1 MTRSREVSKGATRN
15 EFIYTATAT
24 QTTFSGNDDS
34 SNSLSYTAG
43 QIDVFLNGSRLAP
56 ADFTATNGTSVVLGS
71 GAVANDIVQINAF
84 GTFSVADVI
93 VDRLEFDYTATA
105 GQTTFTGSDNDS
117 QTMAYTAGRIDV
129 YLNGSRLNVTDDY
142 VATNGTSVVLEAGAQ
157 AGDSLVVVSHGTVN
171 LAANIVAG
179 DLDLNGNE
187 LILDVDGD
195 TSITA
200 DTDDQ
205 IDFRLG
211 GADVAK
217 LADSQLTL
225 TSASASRPGILLES
239 TNADANPSFI
249 RFQKNGASPAD
260 NDEVGII
267 QFYADDDG
275 GNVFIPADIVTTT
288 PDVSDSS
295 EDGKIAFRVSS
306 AGTKAERLAVESN
319 QVKVADGSVVLI
331 GGQASDNIG
340 GATCTTQ
347 IEGTA
352 VGDSSLSLKCN
363 ANGTTA
369 PTIRFGKSRGT
380 SLGSDTV
387 VQDGDEL
394 GVLVFSAADGTD
406 TQSQAGV
413 LLYGVAGSP
422 GANDTPG
429 KIRIGVTADGSNS
442 ATIRFQIDQNG
453 DITATDTSIGSIS
466 DSRLK
471 ENISDYTY
479 PIDTFKQFAP
489 KTFTWKNPEMHKSG
503 TQRGFLGQDIAST
516 DSYWAK
522 EEAITPKKGTADSE
536 DNPDYDIISDN
547 IAKISK
553 LTEKDAMYISVIKQL
568 IARIEALES

>member
-142 VATNGTSVVLEAGAQ
+142 TATNGTSVVLEAGAQ
-157 AGDSLVVVSHGTVN
+157 AGDSLVVVAHGTVN
-171 LAANIVAG
+171 LASNILSG

-205 IDFRLG
+205 IDFKIA

-225 TSASASRPGILLES
+225 TSATASRPGILLES

-319 QVKVADGSVVLI
+319 AVKVSDGSVFLM
-331 GGQASDNIG
+331 G
-340 GATCTTQ
+340 GADADSVGGINCGFQ
-347 IEGTA
+347 IEGTST
-352 VGDSSLSLKCN
+352 GDSSISLMSNGGNNNGN
-363 ANGTTA
+363 AA
-369 PTIRFGKSRGT
+369 TIRFGKSRGT
-380 SLGSDTV
+380 SLGSDTAV
-387 VQDGDEL
+387 VNGDEL
-394 GVLVFSAADGTD
+394 GVILFNGADGTD
-406 TQSQAGV
+406 RASQGAAIIATINGTAG
-413 LLYGVAGSP
+413 G
-422 GANDTPG
+422 NDIPTMF
-429 KIRIGVTADGSNS
+429 RFQVCADGAS
-442 ATIRFQIDQNG
+442 TTTERFRIDQNG
-453 DITATDTSIGSIS
+453 DLLGTDTSIGSLS

-471 ENISDYTY
+471 ENIADYTY
-479 PIDTFKQFAP
+479 SIDTFKQLAP
-489 KTFTWKNPEMHKSG
+489 KTFTWKNPGEHQTG
-503 TQRGFLGQDIAST
+503 TRRGFTAQDVESV
-516 DSYWAK
+516 DSHWTGA
-522 EEAITPKKGTADSE
+522 TPIQPDSE
-536 DNPDYDIISDN
+536 DYDIISDN
-547 IAKISK
+547 ISKTSK
-553 LTEKDAMYISVIKQL
+553 LGEKDAMYISVIKQL